1 MRQITIKDGK
11 PRFTADEFLSAD
23 QVKSFWSRM
32 AQKQY
37 HEIPQTS
44 AAEETRIEVEPE
56 HFETVEQIIV
66 EDNEVEQEDDEW
78 LEDSLFNNAAD
89 EIFNDIK
96 AGDTD
101 IIIET

>member
-1 MRQITIKDGK
+1 
-11 PRFTADEFLSAD
+11 
-23 QVKSFWSRM
+23 M

-44 AAEETRIEVEPE
+44 AAAETRIEVEPE
-56 HFETVEQIIV
+56 HFETVEQV
-66 EDNEVEQEDDEW
+66 TAEDNEVEQEEDEW
-78 LEDSLFNNAAD
+78 LEDPLFNNAAD

-101 IIIET
+101 IIIE